1 MDDGAEKW
9 HYNGIRRRDGVVV
22 PPIPDKKKGGR
33 ITAGTV
39 PLYSPTPVLPAINT
53 VSNQVSV
60 PLTGSTAQ
68 IVTVSAQSDG
78 IVSPS
83 SPILKAQLS
92 APLRPSPPPPQPV
105 VRGTQVRNCFFLDIT
120 LSLCTKSVIITQRF
134 SD

>member
-22 PPIPDKKKGGR
+22 PPVPDKKKGGR
-33 ITAGTV
+33 ITTGTV
-39 PLYSPTPVLPAINT
+39 PMYSPTPVLPAINT
-53 VSNQVSV
+53 VGNQVSI

-105 VRGTQVRNCFFLDIT
+105 VRGTQVRKLFL
-120 LSLCTKSVIITQRF
+120 LECYPFYLYKVSYFYTKVL
-134 SD
+134 